1 MLTMGISSSPGG
13 NEKDKEGE
21 GKGKRKDEVRDG
33 EEKGQEWIG

>member
-13 NEKDKEGE
+13 NEEDEGE

-33 EEKGQEWIG
+33 EEKSQEWIG